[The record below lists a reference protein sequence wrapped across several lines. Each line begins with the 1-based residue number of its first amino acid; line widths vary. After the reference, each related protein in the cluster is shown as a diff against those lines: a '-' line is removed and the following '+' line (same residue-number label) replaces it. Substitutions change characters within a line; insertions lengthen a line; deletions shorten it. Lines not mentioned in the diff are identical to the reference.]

1 MRMTLKARVQ
11 SGRLAVNEP
20 TDLPERAEVP
30 LLSLDPG
37 DWLDDADR
45 AALHRALEAS
55 EEDIARGDL
64 VDADAVLADLR
75 AR

>member
-1 MRMTLKARVQ
+1 M
-11 SGRLAVNEP
+11 NEP
-20 TDLPERAEVP
+20 TDLPEGTEVP

-37 DWLDDADR
+37 DWLDDDNR

-55 EEDIARGDL
+55 EEDVARNDL

>member
-1 MRMTLKARVQ
+1 MRMTLKARIQ
-11 SGRLAVNEP
+11 GGRLVVNEP
-20 TDLPERAEVP
+20 TDLPERTEVP

-37 DWLDDADR
+37 DWLDDADQ

-55 EEDIARGDL
+55 VEDIARGDL